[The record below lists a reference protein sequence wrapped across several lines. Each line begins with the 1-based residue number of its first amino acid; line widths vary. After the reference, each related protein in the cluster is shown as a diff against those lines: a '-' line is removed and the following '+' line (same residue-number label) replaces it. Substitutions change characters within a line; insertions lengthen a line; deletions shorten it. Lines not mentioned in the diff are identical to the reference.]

1 MRKQLLLL
9 LFSILAVLGY
19 ARTVTGVVTQ
29 ASDGEPIIGA
39 SVQVHGTSRGTATDL
54 DGRYSIDVNDGDVLD
69 ISYVGMNPVSIKV
82 TSGKLVINVE
92 LKENAQVLSEVVVT
106 AMGQTQEKKKLNFA
120 VQSLDSDQV
129 TAGGAS
135 NFANTLQGKVAG
147 LQVATGGG
155 SPNSS
160 TQIIVRAISSVNNS
174 QNNQPL
180 VIVDGVAIRGS
191 GDSLGDLNP
200 NDIENISVLKG
211 AAASALYGQESAN
224 GVIMITTKSGN
235 RDGSVKVTG
244 NQGHVQ
250 GELGQ
255 RRLGTLCAQGR
266 HDLRQRGQL
275 PEDRLTAKVR
285 RVGFGRNRE
294 V

>member
-82 TSGKLVINVE
+82 TSGKSVINVE

-211 AAASALYGQESAN
+211 AAA
-224 GVIMITTKSGN
+224 
-235 RDGSVKVTG
+235 
-244 NQGHVQ
+244 
-250 GELGQ
+250 
-255 RRLGTLCAQGR
+255 
-266 HDLRQRGQL
+266 
-275 PEDRLTAKVR
+275 
-285 RVGFGRNRE
+285 
-294 V
+294 